1 MLNATDFRSD
11 NVTGAT
17 PAVMRAIEAA
27 NAGTVG
33 SYGDDPFTRRVE
45 AKLAEIFE
53 TDCAVLPVAT
63 GTAANSIA
71 LGTLT
76 PPYGAIFCH
85 EAAHVILEEC
95 GGPEFFSGGAK
106 MVPLE
111 GPGGKFAAADLGELL
126 AAWGKGGI
134 YQMKASTVSIT
145 QATEFGTV
153 YKPAEIAAVAE
164 VAKQHGL
171 RLHVDGARF
180 ANAVVALDARPAD
193 ITWRVGVTALS
204 FGATKNGTLAAEA
217 IVLFDKALAAECSF
231 RRKRGGHEFSKM
243 RFLSAQLDA
252 YLADDLWLEN
262 ARHAN
267 AMAKRLADGLARIPA
282 VRLAHPVEANEV
294 FVEFPVKTIAALEK
308 DGFLFSRWD
317 RPELIRLVGA
327 WNTDPAGVDRFL
339 AAVARHSAVAV

>member
-11 NVTGAT
+11 NVTGAA
-17 PAVMRAIEAA
+17 PEIMRAIETA

-33 SYGDDPFTRRVE
+33 SYGEDPFTRRVE
-45 AKLAEIFE
+45 AKFREIFE
-53 TDCAVLPVAT
+53 TDCAVFPVAT
-63 GTAANSIA
+63 GTAANSLA

-95 GGPEFFSGGAK
+95 GAPEFYSGGAK
-106 MVPLE
+106 MVPLA
-111 GPGGKFAAADLGELL
+111 GANGKFAAADLAALL
-126 AAWGKGGI
+126 AGWGKGGI
-134 YQMKASTVSIT
+134 YQMKATTVSLT
-145 QATEFGTV
+145 QATESGTI

-171 RLHVDGARF
+171 RLHMDGARF
-180 ANAVVALDARPAD
+180 ANAVAALGLAPAD
-193 ITWRVGVTALS
+193 ITWRAGVTALS

-217 IVLFDKALAAECSF
+217 VVLFDKALAAECSF

-252 YLADDLWLEN
+252 YLADDLWMKN

-267 AMAKRLADGLARIPA
+267 AMARRLADGLARIPG
-282 VRLAHPVEANEV
+282 VRLASPVDANEV
-294 FVEFPVKTIAALEK
+294 FLELPERTLAALEK
-308 DGFLFSRWD
+308 EGFLFSRWD
-317 RPELIRLVGA
+317 RPQLIRLVGA
-327 WNTDPAGVDRFL
+327 WNTDPAGVDRFVAAVTRL
-339 AAVARHSAVAV
+339 AAVAV